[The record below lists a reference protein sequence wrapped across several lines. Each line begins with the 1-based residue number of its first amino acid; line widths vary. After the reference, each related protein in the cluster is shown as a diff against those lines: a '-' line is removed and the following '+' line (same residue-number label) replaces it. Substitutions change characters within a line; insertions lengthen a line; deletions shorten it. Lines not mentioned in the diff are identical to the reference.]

1 MRIDVLTIFPRIFED
16 PLNESLLGKAQER
29 GVVKINI
36 IDLRDFAGDKHKTV
50 DDRPFGGGAG
60 MVLQVEPL
68 DRALGSIIEKDGSPH
83 IILTEASG
91 KQLDQKLVKELSG
104 KKHLVIICGRY
115 KGVDERI
122 KELYEIQ
129 EISLGDFVLSGG
141 EFAALVIIDAVVR
154 LIPGVMGKLESAE
167 TDSFHSGLLSYPQ
180 YTRPAEYKGLKV
192 PEVLLSG
199 HHHEIERWR
208 KGISLQRTKK
218 HRPDLLEEGNF
229 E

>member
-1 MRIDVLTIFPRIFED
+1 MQIDVLTIFPKIFEQ
-16 PLNESLLGKAQER
+16 PLGESLLGKAQKR
-29 GVVKINI
+29 GLVKINI

-60 MVLQVEPL
+60 MVLQAEPL
-68 DRALGSIIEKDGSPH
+68 DRALGSITEKSPNPH

-91 KQLDQKLVKELSG
+91 NRFDQKLVKELSG
-104 KKHLVIICGRY
+104 KEHLVIICGRY

-122 KELYEIQ
+122 KHLYEIQ

-154 LIPGVMGKLESAE
+154 LLPGVIGKLESAE

-192 PEVLLSG
+192 PEVLPP
-199 HHHEIERWR
+199 
-208 KGISLQRTKK
+208 GIIKR
-218 HRPDLLEEGNF
+218 
-229 E
+229 

>member
-1 MRIDVLTIFPRIFED
+1 MQIDVLTIFPKILEQ
-16 PLNESLLGKAQER
+16 PLQESLLGKAQKR
-29 GVVKINI
+29 GLVKINI
-36 IDLRDFAGDKHKTV
+36 IDLRGFAGDKHKTV

-68 DRALGSIIEKDGSPH
+68 DRALGSITERGPNAH

-91 KQLDQKLVKELSG
+91 KRLDQKLVKKLSQ
-104 KKHLVIICGRY
+104 KEHLVIICGRY

-122 KELYEIQ
+122 KQLYKIQ

-154 LIPGVMGKLESAE
+154 LLPGVIGKLESAE
-167 TDSFHSGLLSYPQ
+167 TDSFHRGLLSYPQ
-180 YTRPAEYKGLKV
+180 YTRPAEYKGFKV

-199 HHHEIERWR
+199 HHQEIERWR
-208 KGISLQRTKK
+208 KEISLQRTKK
-218 HRPDLLEEGNF
+218 DRPDLLEGGDC
-229 E
+229 